1 MSKIARNFNQF
12 CMCWLSQVFW
22 FHLWIETSLH
32 RTISGISHLL
42 KPLVAAVDTFIKVL
56 LQKYAFKP
64 SERAL
69 FSLRAKYGG
78 MGLIIPTKIFQEEY
92 ENSGEITNEIQLQDT
107 PVSTAKKNNNNNNN
121 NKNNNSIKNQKKA
134 ERCKT
139 ARSNK

>member
-1 MSKIARNFNQF
+1 M
-12 CMCWLSQVFW
+12 
-22 FHLWIETSLH
+22 H

-107 PVSTAKKNNNNNNN
+107 PVSTAKKTTTTTTTTTKTTTASKTKERLNDVKLQEVT
-121 NKNNNSIKNQKKA
+121 NKTSSLDQLKYQ
-134 ERCKT
+134 RRMDCLFG
-139 ARSNK
+139 

>member
-1 MSKIARNFNQF
+1 M
-12 CMCWLSQVFW
+12 
-22 FHLWIETSLH
+22 
-32 RTISGISHLL
+32 
-42 KPLVAAVDTFIKVL
+42 
-56 LQKYAFKP
+56 QKYAFKP

-107 PVSTAKKNNNNNNN
+107 PVSTAKKNNN
-121 NKNNNSIKNQKKA
+121 KNNNSIKNQKKA

>member
-1 MSKIARNFNQF
+1 M
-12 CMCWLSQVFW
+12 
-22 FHLWIETSLH
+22 H

-107 PVSTAKKNNNNNNN
+107 PVSTAKK
-121 NKNNNSIKNQKKA
+121 KKQQQQQQQQKQQQHQKP
-134 ERCKT
+134 K
-139 ARSNK
+139 KG